1 VAYTASEVIA
11 DARLRHA
18 LFDDKVL
25 PTPVALGLLDGYVR
39 RLRSDV
45 MNRMPEVL
53 ATQTQVSLPLSDFE
67 LGAVMPPYY
76 TVLDV
81 TAFLSVMGIERGEQV
96 AIIPMQQRFD
106 SGLWPACYFVRDGM
120 YLKGEPSEWQ
130 GYTTLLVTYV
140 PSDSR
145 LASPGA
151 LVDLPDA
158 CYAACVENLAFLFGS
173 RLSDRIVPPVLQSM
187 ADSAVTSQEN
197 AIRNLTAMRKQEK
210 WSVREY

>member
-130 GYTTLLVTYV
+130 GYTALLVTYV

>member
-1 VAYTASEVIA
+1 MAYTASEVIA

>member
-1 VAYTASEVIA
+1 MSFAASEVIA

-18 LFDDKVL
+18 LFDDKVV
-25 PTPVALGLLDGYVR
+25 PTPVAVGLLDGFVR

-45 MNRMPEVL
+45 MNRYPEAL
-53 ATQTQVSLPLSDFE
+53 ATQQQFTLPLSDFE
-67 LGAVMPPYY
+67 LGLVMPPHY

-81 TAFLSVMGIERGEQV
+81 TAFLNVNGMERGEQV

-106 SGLWPACYFVRDGM
+106 SGVWPACYFVRDGL

-130 GYTTLLVTYV
+130 GYASLLVTFV

-145 LASPGA
+145 VAFPGA
-151 LVDLPDA
+151 LIDLPDA

-173 RLSDRIVPPVLQSM
+173 RLSDRIVPPVLQSL
-187 ADSAVTSQEN
+187 ADSAATSQDN
-197 AIRNLTAMRKQEK
+197 AIRNLTAIRKQEK

>member
-1 VAYTASEVIA
+1 MSYTATEIIT

-39 RLRSDV
+39 RLRAEV
-45 MNRMPEVL
+45 MARFPEAL
-53 ATQTQVSLPLSDFE
+53 ATQTTFSLPLPDFE

-76 TVLDV
+76 TILDI
-81 TAFLSVMGIERGEQV
+81 TAFLSVMGVERGENV
-96 AIIPMQQRFD
+96 ALIPVQQRFD
-106 SGLWPACYFVRDGM
+106 SGIWPAAYVVRDGL

-130 GYTTLLVTYV
+130 GYSALLVTYV

-145 LASPGA
+145 LTAPGA

-158 CYAACVENLAFLFGS
+158 CYAACVENLAALFGS

-187 ADSAVTSQEN
+187 MDSAMTAQEN
-197 AIRNLTAMRKQEK
+197 ALRNLTAIRRQEQ

>member
-1 VAYTASEVIA
+1 MAYTASEVIA

-130 GYTTLLVTYV
+130 GYTALLVTYV